1 MRLVRSMIVLAAVSA
16 MVFAEA
22 TIASADNPAVEERE
36 ATLGQRRGGPPQG
49 RGGRGRGRG
58 RGRRGV
64 ATMTVSLTAWTDGGR
79 IPLKYTQVGGE
90 TSPGVAWS
98 NVPTGTASFVLIF
111 HDLDGMGR
119 SGTDTIMH
127 WLLWN
132 IPATTT
138 SIPQGLPEGFELEGG
153 TRQISDSGPRYRGPG
168 AMAGGSVHHY
178 VMELYALDTLI
189 DVEVVARVPR
199 GSSPADNARAEVFQ
213 AMEGHILGK
222 GAYVGLFRRP

>member
-1 MRLVRSMIVLAAVSA
+1 MRLVRSTIVLAAVSA
-16 MVFAEA
+16 MVFAVDTARAEE
-22 TIASADNPAVEERE
+22 PAAEERE
-36 ATLGQRRGGPPQG
+36 ATVSQRRGGPPQG
-49 RGGRGRGRG
+49 RGGRGRGR
-58 RGRRGV
+58 RRGV

-98 NVPTGTASFVLIF
+98 NVPAGTESFVLIF
-111 HDLDGMGR
+111 HDLDAMGR
-119 SGTDTIMH
+119 TRTNTIMH

-132 IPATTT
+132 IPAATT
-138 SIPQGLPEGFELEGG
+138 SIPRDLPEGFELEDG

-178 VMELYALDTLI
+178 VMELYALDTMV

-199 GSSPADNARAEVFQ
+199 GTSPADNARASVFE

-222 GAYVGLFRRP
+222 GAYVGLFRRPQ

>member
-1 MRLVRSMIVLAAVSA
+1 MRLVRSTIVLAAVSA
-16 MVFAEA
+16 MVFAVDTARAEE
-22 TIASADNPAVEERE
+22 PAAEERE
-36 ATLGQRRGGPPQG
+36 ATVSQRRGGPPQG
-49 RGGRGRGRG
+49 RGGRGRGR
-58 RGRRGV
+58 RRGV

-98 NVPTGTASFVLIF
+98 NVPAGTESFVLIF
-111 HDLDGMGR
+111 HDLDAMGR
-119 SGTDTIMH
+119 TRTNTIMH

-138 SIPQGLPEGFELEGG
+138 SIPRDLPEGFELEDG

-178 VMELYALDTLI
+178 VMELYALDTMV

-199 GSSPADNARAEVFQ
+199 GPSPADNARAAVFE

-222 GAYVGLFRRP
+222 GAYVGLFRRPQ